1 LLAAR
6 SPVYGAGFVQDP
18 LEVVQNEAPQFMG
31 PNVFILTF
39 KQMEG
44 QILVIAPL
52 ITDRLL
58 AE

>member
-1 LLAAR
+1 
-6 SPVYGAGFVQDP
+6 
-18 LEVVQNEAPQFMG
+18 MG